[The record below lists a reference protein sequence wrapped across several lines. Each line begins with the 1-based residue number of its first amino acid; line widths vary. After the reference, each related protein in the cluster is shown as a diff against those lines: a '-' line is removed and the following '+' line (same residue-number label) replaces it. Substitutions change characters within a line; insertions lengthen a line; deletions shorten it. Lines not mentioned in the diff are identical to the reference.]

1 MPKSM
6 KRFIPSNYIFQS
18 NKGSLDKDFLTHV
31 FFYQGPLR
39 QTQIYRSLTIFQQ
52 ILVILKIN
60 NLTTSVWVK
69 D

>member
-1 MPKSM
+1 M
-6 KRFIPSNYIFQS
+6 KRSIPSNYIFQS

-31 FFYQGPLR
+31 FFTKAPLDT
-39 QTQIYRSLTIFQQ
+39 TQIYRSLTIFHQ

-60 NLTTSVWVK
+60 NPTTSVWVK